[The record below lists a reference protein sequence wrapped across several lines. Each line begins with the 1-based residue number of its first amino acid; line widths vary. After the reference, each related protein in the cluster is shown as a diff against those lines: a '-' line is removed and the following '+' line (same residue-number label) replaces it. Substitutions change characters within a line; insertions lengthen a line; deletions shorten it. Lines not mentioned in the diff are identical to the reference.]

1 MGEPT
6 ETEVKLRV
14 ASPEAAREAVARIGA
29 ERVRERHFEDNV
41 LFDGVGGPLR
51 AAGGVLR
58 IRITPAGSV
67 FTFKGPRRIQDGI
80 KSREERETSV
90 QEPEAL
96 QAILAGIGY
105 HPVFRY
111 QKYRETWKHRGQEIV
126 IDETPI
132 GTWLEIEG
140 DPDGIRAVTAELG
153 YGPSDYLVDSYVDL
167 FFSQGGEGD
176 MTFDP

>member
-14 ASPEAAREAVARIGA
+14 ASPEAAREAVSRIGS
-29 ERVRERHFEDNV
+29 ELVRERHFEDNV
-41 LFDGVGGPLR
+41 LFDDEAGSLR

-58 IRITPAGSV
+58 LRTTRDGSV
-67 FTFKGPRRIQDGI
+67 FTFKGPRRVEGGI
-80 KSREERETSV
+80 KTREERETRV
-90 QEPEAL
+90 EKPEAVR
-96 QAILAGIGY
+96 AALARLGY

-111 QKYRETWKHRGQEIV
+111 QKYRETWTHRGQEIV

-132 GTWLEIEG
+132 GTWVEIEG
-140 DPDGIRAVTAELG
+140 DPDGIRAVTADLG
-153 YGPSDYLVDSYVDL
+153 HRPSDYLAESYVDL